1 MTTLTHLDIILML
14 FHSHE
19 QCLVLRYSHMQCI
32 IKVIVTSQ
40 PSRPGLSVITWEEQ
54 FLILITPDRVT
65 LPLVDGIRL
74 PSLTLIE

>member
-1 MTTLTHLDIILML
+1 MTTLTHLDIILIL
-14 FHSHE
+14 FNSHE

-54 FLILITPDRVT
+54 FLTLITPDRVT